1 MLVFGDT
8 ILIGILI
15 FLLIIFTKKNLIAH
29 GGGVSQ
35 SHAKEWLVL
44 VYLKLPTSKGL
55 VNGTLYFMI
64 QE

>member
-1 MLVFGDT
+1 MHRYWKPRDTMLVFGDT

-15 FLLIIFTKKNLIAH
+15 FLLIIFTKTNLIAH

-44 VYLKLPTSKGL
+44 V
-55 VNGTLYFMI
+55 
-64 QE
+64 